1 MKVACPLSVPMRNEN
16 EIAVLSVKRA
26 QRDTTEFIG
35 IITTCSSRLP
45 VTAVASTAKHAI
57 LISALP

>member
-1 MKVACPLSVPMRNEN
+1 MKIHCQRQCKMRMRESRLALNGHG
-16 EIAVLSVKRA
+16 EISLNLLVR
-26 QRDTTEFIG
+26 
-35 IITTCSSRLP
+35 IITSCSSRLP